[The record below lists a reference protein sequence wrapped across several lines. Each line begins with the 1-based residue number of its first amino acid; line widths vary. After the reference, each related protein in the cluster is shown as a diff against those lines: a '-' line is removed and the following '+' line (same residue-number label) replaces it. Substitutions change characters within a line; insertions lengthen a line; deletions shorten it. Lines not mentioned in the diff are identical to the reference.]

1 MRHLGRVLGAVFL
14 AIFAVLPAA
23 ARDFRSSDVY
33 PLDYPT
39 VQAVVHVAKLLH
51 ERSGG
56 RLGISVTG
64 QDDQDSENYTIA
76 ELRNGTLDMAR
87 VNLAMLNR
95 IAPETAV
102 PVLPYLFKSTAHAR
116 RILDGP
122 IGDEILASLAAHGL
136 IGLCFYASGPRHL
149 YNSTRPIRTPADL
162 KGMKVRVQPS
172 DTAWAEMIRALGAE
186 PVSVPT
192 HRLYS
197 ALEAG
202 VIDAA
207 EHNLPSYA
215 SMRLYRV
222 ARYFSLTGH
231 SMAPSVLVFS
241 KRIWDTLPADDQA
254 MIRAAAKDSVPVMRQ
269 LWDDQ
274 EAADRKTIEAAGGE
288 IVDDVDRKA
297 FADALV
303 PLYPAI
309 IRDARL
315 LALARRI
322 QNEE

>member
-1 MRHLGRVLGAVFL
+1 MRQLGHALVAVFL
-14 AIFAVLPAA
+14 AIFSVWPAA

-39 VQAVVHVAKLLH
+39 VQAVVHIAKLLH
-51 ERSGG
+51 ERSAG

-64 QDDQDSENYTIA
+64 QNDQDSENYTIA

-87 VNLAMLNR
+87 VNLAVLNR
-95 IAPETAV
+95 LAPETAV
-102 PVLPYLFKSTAHAR
+102 PVLPYLFKSPAHAR

-122 IGDEILASLAAHGL
+122 IGDEILASLAPHGL

-149 YNSTRPIRTPADL
+149 YSSTRPIRTPADL

-172 DTAWAEMIRALGAE
+172 DTAWAEMVRTMGAE
-186 PVSVPT
+186 PVAVPT
-192 HRLYS
+192 ERLYV

-215 SMRLYRV
+215 ATRLYRV

-241 KRIWDTLPADDQA
+241 KRVWDTLPAEDQE
-254 MIRAAAKDSVPVMRQ
+254 MIRAAAKDSVPVMRR
-269 LWDDQ
+269 LWDDR
-274 EAADRKTIEAAGGE
+274 EAADRKRIEAAGGE
-288 IVDDVDRKA
+288 IVDEVDTKA
-297 FADALV
+297 FADALL
-303 PLYPAI
+303 PLYPTI
-309 IRDARL
+309 ITDARL

-322 QNEE
+322 QTEE

>member
-1 MRHLGRVLGAVFL
+1 MRHLGCAFGAFFL
-14 AIFAVLPAA
+14 ALVAVLPAA

-51 ERSGG
+51 ERSAG
-56 RLGISVTG
+56 RLGINVTG
-64 QDDQDSENYTIA
+64 QDDQDSEAYTIA

-87 VNLAMLNR
+87 VNLAGLNT
-95 IAPETAV
+95 IAPETVV
-102 PVLPYLFKSTAHAR
+102 PVLPYLFKSPAHAR

-149 YNSTRPIRTPADL
+149 YSSTRPIRTPADL
-162 KGMKVRVQPS
+162 KGLKVRVQAS
-172 DTAWAEMIRALGAE
+172 DTTWAEMISALGAE

-192 HRLYS
+192 DRLYIS
-197 ALEAG
+197 LKAG

-207 EHNLPSYA
+207 EHNLPSYV
-215 SMRLYRV
+215 SMHLYRV

-241 KRIWDTLPADDQA
+241 KRIWDTLPAADQA
-254 MIRAAAKDSVPVMRQ
+254 MIRSAAKDSVPVMRR
-269 LWDDQ
+269 LWDER
-274 EAADRKTIEAAGGE
+274 EAADRRQIEAAGGE

-297 FADALV
+297 FVDALL
-303 PLYPAI
+303 PLYPTI